1 MPSLPFPIMGL
12 SARRSAL
19 EADGYDD
26 DPQFQSF
33 DEYNS
38 KLPWRPSADSKVK
51 LSAGSYG
58 SNMSADC
65 ECG

>member
-1 MPSLPFPIMGL
+1 MPTVSFPLDL
-12 SARRSAL
+12 STRRSAL

-26 DPQFQSF
+26 DPQFESF
-33 DEYNS
+33 DAYNS
-38 KLPWRPSADSKVK
+38 KLPWRPSAESKAK

-58 SNMSADC
+58 SQLSADC